1 MASYRDPKRYLWLAS
16 FVYPLVAL
24 AGPLGFRA
32 SGAGWWLALPV
43 LLIYGAGSWG
53 GDRRSCLRAAV

>member
-24 AGPLGFRA
+24 AGPLGYHA
-32 SGAGWWLALPV
+32 TGAGGWLALPI
-43 LLIYGAGSWG
+43 LLRWNGWSRPW
-53 GDRRSCLRAAV
+53 S